1 MDFKKTLLVFC
12 LIMCILFTVSNVAAG
27 DVNDT
32 MVASDNA
39 NQVIEETNMDDTL
52 ASGGDE
58 LIAQT
63 DNDEILSEKDDGTFT
78 ALQNKIDNAA
88 EGSTITLE
96 NDYAYDEGFS
106 TDGISIWAKVLT
118 IDGNNHTI
126 DAKSKS
132 RIFYINYLNSENI
145 ILKNI
150 IFKGGSSSKGS
161 AIYNGGVN
169 CSIVSCD
176 FVNCYAD
183 GAGAIYNNAD
193 NCIVSSCNFTNCH
206 ASDHGG
212 AIDMD
217 ACENCSISYCNFI
230 KCYTAKINTTI
241 DGAIY
246 INDCNVTVKNC
257 TFNDSDASN
266 PIATV
271 IVSSP
276 VTTVFYGNKYLI
288 ATLKDIDGNALSGF
302 EVSVDLDGVKILPT
316 DENGQVKVST
326 YGLTPKT
333 YDVAITFAGNE
344 NYTESNTTTKVVINK
359 DSTKLSASAVTTVYH
374 VNKKLA
380 ITLTDS
386 QGRALKLVKVSVNIN
401 GKTYTTMDVLAKIVV
416 VNLVPKTYTAKIS
429 FAGDR
434 NYKASS
440 TTVNVIV
447 KKATPKLTA
456 AKKTFKKSVKTKKFT
471 VTLKNDFDDPMES
484 ALVTLKVNKKTYK
497 VKTNVKGQAIFKI
510 NNLARKGTFNAVVK
524 FAGNKCYTAKTVKT
538 KITVR

>member
-1 MDFKKTLLVFC
+1 MKYKKIMLLAIC
-12 LIMCILFTVSNVAAG
+12 LVSLLAVSAVSAEENATEDIIA
-27 DVNDT
+27 D
-32 MVASDNA
+32 VASEDVVSVENN
-39 NQVIEETNMDDTL
+39 NQTIEQTENEDTIG
-52 ASGGDE
+52 A
-58 LIAQT
+58 T
-63 DNDEILSEKDDGTFT
+63 DDGTFT
-78 ALQNKIDNAA
+78 ALQEKIDNAE

-96 NDYAYDEGFS
+96 NDYTYDEGFS
-106 TDGISIWAKVLT
+106 TGGISIWAKVLT

-276 VTTVFYGNKYLI
+276 VTTVFNGNKYLI

-302 EVSVDLDGVKILPT
+302 EVSVDLNGVKILPT

-326 YGLTPKT
+326 NGLTPKT

-359 DSTKLSASAVTTVYH
+359 DSTKLSASAVATVFNVY
-374 VNKKLA
+374 KKPV
-380 ITLTDS
+380 ITVKDS
-386 QGRALKLVKVSVNIN
+386 QGRALNVVKVSVNIN
-401 GKTYTTMDVLAKIVV
+401 GKTYTTMDVLVKIPFGR
-416 VNLVPKTYTAKIS
+416 LVPKTYTAKIS

-440 TTVNVIV
+440 TTVNVTV

-471 VTLKNDFDDPMES
+471 VTLKNNLNEPMES
-484 ALVTLKVNKKTYK
+484 TLVTLKVNGKTYK
-497 VKTNVKGQAIFKI
+497 ATTNYKGQATFKI
-510 NNLARKGTFNAVVK
+510 TKLTKKGK
-524 FAGNKCYTAKTVKT
+524 YTATVTYKGSSYYNKVT
-538 KITVR
+538 KKVKITVK

>member
-1 MDFKKTLLVFC
+1 MKYKKIIILTIILAFLLA
-12 LIMCILFTVSNVAAG
+12 VSAVSAAENVTDDIISS
-27 DVNDT
+27 DVSSADVVSVDNNQVSVIKNGT
-32 MVASDNA
+32 DNA
-39 NQVIEETNMDDTL
+39 ISANDNNQVIT
-52 ASGGDE
+52 
-58 LIAQT
+58 
-63 DNDEILSEKDDGTFT
+63 
-78 ALQNKIDNAA
+78 
-88 EGSTITLE
+88 EG
-96 NDYAYDEGFS
+96 
-106 TDGISIWAKVLT
+106 
-118 IDGNNHTI
+118 
-126 DAKSKS
+126 
-132 RIFYINYLNSENI
+132 
-145 ILKNI
+145 
-150 IFKGGSSSKGS
+150 
-161 AIYNGGVN
+161 
-169 CSIVSCD
+169 
-176 FVNCYAD
+176 
-183 GAGAIYNNAD
+183 
-193 NCIVSSCNFTNCH
+193 
-206 ASDHGG
+206 
-212 AIDMD
+212 
-217 ACENCSISYCNFI
+217 
-230 KCYTAKINTTI
+230 
-241 DGAIY
+241 
-246 INDCNVTVKNC
+246 
-257 TFNDSDASN
+257 NDSDASN

-276 VTTVFYGNKYLI
+276 VTTVFNGNKYLI

-386 QGRALKLVKVSVNIN
+386 QGRALNLVKVSVNIN

-429 FAGDR
+429 FAGNR

-471 VTLKNDFDDPMES
+471 VTLKNNLNDPMES
-484 ALVTLKVNKKTYK
+484 TLVTLNVNKKIYK
-497 VKTNVKGQAIFKI
+497 VKTNAKGQATFKI
-510 NNLARKGTFNAVVK
+510 NNLNKKGTFTAVAKKGTFNAVVK
-524 FAGNKCYTAKTVKT
+524 FAGNKYYNAKTVNT
-538 KITVR
+538 KITVK